1 VQEEGPYRWSV
12 SLGVFRNEDAAQA
25 RLVTLRTQ
33 GVRSAQ
39 VAPRETVVPKVWLQV
54 KNVDAPLQ
62 ARLKDT
68 ARTIE
73 GSELRECAP

>member
-1 VQEEGPYRWSV
+1 
-12 SLGVFRNEDAAQA
+12 
-25 RLVTLRTQ
+25 
-33 GVRSAQ
+33 
-39 VAPRETVVPKVWLQV
+39 VWLQV

-73 GSELRECAP
+73 GSELRECAQ